1 MVLTLAVIFLV
12 RHDRTRGTL
21 RTLALRKKEAWL
33 QGG

>member
-1 MVLTLAVIFLV
+1 MVLTLAVILLV

-21 RTLALRKKEAWL
+21 RTLALRKEEAWL